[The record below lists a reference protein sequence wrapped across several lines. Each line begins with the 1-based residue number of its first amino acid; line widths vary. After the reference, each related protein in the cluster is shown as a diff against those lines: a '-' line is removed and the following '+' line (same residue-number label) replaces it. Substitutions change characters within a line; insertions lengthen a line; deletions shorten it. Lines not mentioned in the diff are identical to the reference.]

1 MFWFFFKRFAEKNI
15 KHDVNK
21 RIIRNFASS
30 TKLRTMKKIVMTLI
44 LVLPLTAAAQ
54 NSWEIQEKTQ
64 AEKRAELEKRERELK
79 KEQEALKREEKA
91 LKLAAKESKI
101 KEKKEKKVKEE
112 KVREFVPKVDLK
124 YLAGAVPVED
134 GKVCFHT
141 VINAPGKSANDIYQA
156 LGTYL
161 YHMTKESNQIRSQLS
176 IADYQKYLL
185 VGDFEEWLVFKDK
198 ALILDRTKFKYYLII
213 QCEDGKADVKLTRI
227 VYTYD
232 EERGGGK
239 ILAEEWIT
247 DEYGLNSRQDN
258 LAKLSG
264 KFRRKTIDRK
274 DELFHA
280 LNDVVN
286 GKPEVQE

>member
-1 MFWFFFKRFAEKNI
+1 
-15 KHDVNK
+15 
-21 RIIRNFASS
+21 
-30 TKLRTMKKIVMTLI
+30 MKKIVIVLMML
-44 LVLPLTAAAQ
+44 LPLSVAAQ
-54 NSWEIQEKTQ
+54 NSWEIQEKKQ
-64 AEKRAELEKRERELK
+64 EEKKAELEKREQALK
-79 KEQEALKREEKA
+79 MEKEALKREEKA
-91 LKLAAKESKI
+91 LRQAAKEQKV
-101 KEKKEKKVKEE
+101 KEKKEKVV
-112 KVREFVPKVDLK
+112 KVREFKPKVDLK
-124 YLAGAVPVED
+124 YLAGAVPMED

-161 YHMTKESNQIRSQLS
+161 YNMTKESNQIRSQLT
-176 IADYQKYLL
+176 IADYTKYLL

-198 ALILDRTKFKYYLII
+198 ALVLDRTKFKYYLII

-247 DEYGLNSRQDN
+247 DEYGLNSYKDN

-274 DELFHA
+274 DELFQA
-280 LNDVVN
+280 LNEVVN
-286 GKPEVQE
+286 GKPESQE

>member
-1 MFWFFFKRFAEKNI
+1 
-15 KHDVNK
+15 
-21 RIIRNFASS
+21 
-30 TKLRTMKKIVMTLI
+30 MKKIVMTLI

-64 AEKRAELEKRERELK
+64 AEKRAELEKREKEQK

-91 LKLAAKESKI
+91 LKLAAKES
-101 KEKKEKKVKEE
+101 
-112 KVREFVPKVDLK
+112 
-124 YLAGAVPVED
+124 
-134 GKVCFHT
+134 
-141 VINAPGKSANDIYQA
+141 
-156 LGTYL
+156 
-161 YHMTKESNQIRSQLS
+161 NQIRSQLT

-274 DELFHA
+274 DELFQA
-280 LNDVVN
+280 LNEVVN

>member
-1 MFWFFFKRFAEKNI
+1 
-15 KHDVNK
+15 
-21 RIIRNFASS
+21 
-30 TKLRTMKKIVMTLI
+30 MTLI

-91 LKLAAKESKI
+91 LKLAAKESKV

-112 KVREFVPKVDLK
+112 KVKVEKEVKVREFKPKVDLK
-124 YLAGAVPVED
+124 DLAGAVPVED

-161 YHMTKESNQIRSQLS
+161 YHMTKESNQIRSQLT

-247 DEYGLNSRQDN
+247 DEYGLNHWKDN

-274 DELFHA
+274 DELFQA
-280 LNDVVN
+280 LNEVVN